1 MYYSFFCLAC
11 LLTFIN
17 IFQYRSKALVR
28 VPQPEENCNLLT
40 VHSTLNSPKM
50 AAKHNT
56 TRVLCAILQTS
67 TRNAKTRLRTTANII
82 SDAMKPIASISWSI
96 SSKDLA
102 ITTGYPRVRLLA
114 FNKVSHRAETEKG
127 LSTSLLREI
136 LGGRVRMLI

>member
-17 IFQYRSKALVR
+17 ISQYRSKALV
-28 VPQPEENCNLLT
+28 PLPEENRNLLT
-40 VHSTLNSPKM
+40 AHSTLNR
-50 AAKHNT
+50 A
-56 TRVLCAILQTS
+56 RVLCAILRTS
-67 TRNAKTRLRTTANII
+67 TRNAKTRLRTTANTI

-114 FNKVSHRAETEKG
+114 FNKVSHKAETEKG